1 MSEQSETMMN
11 LLKEL
16 ALLKESDEKSDTEPT
31 SETEALE
38 LEARQNRRREI
49 TDQIRDLGETAG

>member
-16 ALLKESDEKSDTEPT
+16 ALLKELDEKSDTEPT

-49 TDQIRDLGETAG
+49 KDQIRDLGETAG

>member
-16 ALLKESDEKSDTEPT
+16 ALLKELDEKSDTELT

-38 LEARQNRRREI
+38 LEARQNRRRQI
-49 TDQIRDLGETAG
+49 TEQIRDLGETAG

>member
-16 ALLKESDEKSDTEPT
+16 ALLKELDEKSDKEPT

-38 LEARQNRRREI
+38 LDARQNRRREI